1 MSIASKLQIVMIKAQ
16 MASKFYLRRAHNA
29 PASFKLVRRMRHAFR
44 LVVRLVVAGRLSRE
58 TSHLAVEMIV
68 SK

>member
-1 MSIASKLQIVMIKAQ
+1 

-58 TSHLAVEMIV
+58 TSYLAVEMFV